1 MSDKILD
8 IGATFHLKEG
18 LKKVTLIQEKGIEG
32 ASQYISNKFSAG
44 EGRAIFQPVN
54 NKSWIVMERF
64 YFEIARED
72 VICIT
77 YEVY

>member
-1 MSDKILD
+1 MSDKILN

-18 LKKVTLIQEKGIEG
+18 LKKVTLIETNSIED
-32 ASQYISNKFSAG
+32 ASQYISDKFSAG
-44 EGRAIFQPVN
+44 GGRSIFQPVN

>member
-1 MSDKILD
+1 MSSEILN

-18 LKKVTLIQEKGIEG
+18 IQKITLVKASSVEE

-54 NKSWIVMERF
+54 ERSWSVKERF
-64 YFEIARED
+64 YFEISRED
-72 VICIT
+72 VICTT